1 MTPGLCGPHAGARE
15 AFLEQVTGLEG
26 AVKAAREQLR
36 ALGRSARCA
45 QTRAEKMCFQL
56 AELDTVLVSS
66 EEEILQA
73 AIILKSLVPQGPL
86 PSTRPGLTW

>member
-1 MTPGLCGPHAGARE
+1 M
-15 AFLEQVTGLEG
+15 
-26 AVKAAREQLR
+26 KAAREQLR